1 MDARRRPP
9 LQTYGKV
16 SDQTWDLARA
26 AYVGGLS
33 AREVCER
40 FGVGEANLRKKAR
53 LEGWTKRDWAQ
64 ARGIVDHG
72 GPPPGV
78 GSASN
83 ASPPSP
89 AQPPP
94 AGEEDLM
101 TTVLRR
107 AREAL
112 TAGRGSEA
120 TALLKAAREYVVLS
134 QDVDRA
140 RENLADILPEDR
152 DLSPEHLALLA
163 DTVVLNH
170 LGDRWAPAPPEETA
184 KRLRALWERLPQAE
198 REGDLAPIQTH
209 IDRLT
214 GHLAAPKPYEGRWD

>member
-9 LQTYGKV
+9 TQTYGKV
-16 SDQTWDLARA
+16 SGQTWDLARA

-72 GPPPGV
+72 EPPPGV

-89 AQPPP
+89 APLP
-94 AGEEDLM
+94 AEDEDLM

-120 TALLKAAREYVVLS
+120 TALLKAAREFVVLH

-140 RENLADILPEDR
+140 RETLDDIVPKDR
-152 DLSPEHLALLA
+152 TLSPGHLAFLA
-163 DTVVLNH
+163 DTIVLNH
-170 LGDRWAPAPPEETA
+170 LGARWVPATPEEDA
-184 KRLRALWERLPQAE
+184 RRLRATWERLPQAE
-198 REGDLAPIQTH
+198 REGDLAPLQAH

-214 GHLAAPKPYEGRWD
+214 GHLAPQKPYQGRWD

>member
-9 LQTYGKV
+9 TQTYGKV

-33 AREVCER
+33 ARVACER

-53 LEGWTKRDWAQ
+53 LEGWTKRDWAD
-64 ARGIVDHG
+64 ARGVIDNGQPAPGAHG
-72 GPPPGV
+72 APSTPTAAPGP
-78 GSASN
+78 AS
-83 ASPPSP
+83 
-89 AQPPP
+89 
-94 AGEEDLM
+94 EEDLM

-120 TALLKAAREYVVLS
+120 TALLKAAREYVLLH

-140 RENLADILPEDR
+140 REALIDVVPKDHTLSPGNLAF
-152 DLSPEHLALLA
+152 LA

-170 LGDRWAPAPPEETA
+170 LGPLGPRHPRRGRQTPA
-184 KRLRALWERLPQAE
+184 RLL
-198 REGDLAPIQTH
+198 GT
-209 IDRLT
+209 
-214 GHLAAPKPYEGRWD
+214 AAPVGTGG